1 MSSLE
6 TQIKKGVYMPIDAC
20 VCERK
25 QCANTSIHILV
36 IFYIYLAAY
45 YHILPDIYFGT
56 LL

>member
-1 MSSLE
+1 
-6 TQIKKGVYMPIDAC
+6 MPIDAC